1 MASKYSNDKLIDDQ
15 IRAELKPELEAL
27 SNEYFRRG
35 QQAGPNAPLPFPNPG
50 AGAPKATAAASTLD
64 ADALGKKARLK
75 QAAAAAIGQVL
86 TNEQA
91 VKEVYAEAGI
101 PID

>member
-35 QQAGPNAPLPFPNPG
+35 QRAGPNAPLPFPNPG
-50 AGAPKATAAASTLD
+50 AGAPPAAAASTLD

-75 QAAAAAIGQVL
+75 QAAAAAIGQHM

-91 VKEVYAEAGI
+91 VREVYQEAGI